1 MTSCR
6 AKIASPP
13 SWFIVLTKIAVPFL
27 AVLTILFLLL
37 PGVSGPQTGF
47 YWLRVEYRN
56 RDQNNTSVGGTKS
69 DPSGFRDTGDVWD
82 LGGLG
87 VCKVGEE
94 CQAVTSPPAYFK
106 PIQQVLQLHLAIAV
120 IFFIISW
127 FSFVLCKFPQATISR
142 RWGAILPLFGPL
154 FTSIVLIAD
163 RCIAH
168 ALEIKEGVQSE
179 QKVGVLW
186 LGTTSFVLSVLWCT
200 FAELQVMY
208 SRIELAESER
218 QRPAKEAEAELGI
231 AERTVQAAAA
241 LWPWKGSRRE
251 ARRHDRQRQSQGG
264 KSSSKNKSKRSYSTR
279 R

>member
-186 LGTTSFVLSVLWCT
+186 L
-200 FAELQVMY
+200 
-208 SRIELAESER
+208 RIELAESER